1 MDQKDWQ
8 ILNAIAEEKSLTKAA
23 EKLFIT
29 QPALS
34 YRLKQL
40 EESFQT
46 KLFFRTKKGIEF
58 TSEGE
63 FLVDY
68 AKDRI
73 KEYLT
78 LKDEIFNIGNE
89 VRGTLR
95 IGVSSNFAQYKLP
108 ALLKKFSTSY
118 PNIQFKVQTGWST
131 EIRNLLNQSQ
141 IHLGIL
147 RGDYDWEGEKLLLTK
162 EQLYII
168 SKNEISLEELP
179 QLPFIYYKTDNS
191 LKRLISRWWND
202 QFSQSPLT
210 AMEVDRQE
218 TSKEMVKNDLGFSV
232 VPEICLT
239 PSDELYTEGLT
250 YKNGEPVL
258 RDTWLMYRTDFIQL
272 NIVKA
277 FIDFLIKQQ
286 TVKI

>member
-46 KLFFRTKKGIEF
+46 KLFFRTKKGVEF

-63 FLVDY
+63 LLVDY
-68 AKDRI
+68 SKERI

-131 EIRNLLNQSQ
+131 EIMNLLNQSQ

-147 RGDYDWEGEKLLLTK
+147 RGDYDWEGEKSLLTK

-168 SKNEISLEELP
+168 SKNEISLDELP

-191 LKRLISRWWND
+191 LKQLISKWWND

-239 PSDELYTEGLT
+239 PSDDLYKEGLT

-272 NIVKA
+272 TIVKA

>member
-73 KEYLT
+73 EEYLT
-78 LKDEIFNIGNE
+78 LKDEIFNMGNE

-95 IGVSSNFAQYKLP
+95 IGISSNFAQYKLP

-131 EIRNLLNQSQ
+131 EIMNLLNQSQ

-147 RGDYDWEGEKLLLTK
+147 RGDYDWEGEKSLLTK

-168 SKNEISLEELP
+168 SKNKISLAELP

-191 LKRLISRWWND
+191 LKRLINRWWND
-202 QFSQSPLT
+202 HFSQSPLT

-239 PSDELYTEGLT
+239 PSDDLYTEGLT

>member
-8 ILNAIAEEKSLTKAA
+8 ILKAIAEEKSLTKAA

-63 FLVDY
+63 YLVEY
-68 AKDRI
+68 AEEQLK
-73 KEYLT
+73 KYLH
-78 LKDEIFNIGNE
+78 LKDEIFNIGND

-118 PNIQFKVQTGWST
+118 PNVQFKVLTGWST
-131 EIRNLLNQSQ
+131 EIMSLLNQSQ

-147 RGDYDWEGEKLLLTK
+147 RGDYEWEGEKLLLTK

-168 SKNEISLEELP
+168 SKNKILLDELP

-191 LKRLISRWWND
+191 LKRLISSWWND
-202 QFSQSPLT
+202 HFTKSPLT

-239 PSDELYTEGLT
+239 PSDELYTEGLH

-272 NIVKA
+272 TIVEA

>member
-63 FLVDY
+63 LLVDY
-68 AKDRI
+68 AKEQI

-108 ALLKKFSTSY
+108 ALLKKFSISY

-131 EIRNLLNQSQ
+131 EIMNLLNQSQ

-202 QFSQSPLT
+202 HFSQSPLT

-239 PSDELYTEGLT
+239 PSDDLYTEGLT

>member
-40 EESFQT
+40 EEAFQT

-63 FLVDY
+63 YLVEY
-68 AKDRI
+68 AKKQI
-73 KEYLT
+73 QGYAT
-78 LKDEIFNIGNE
+78 LKDELFNIGNE

-131 EIRNLLNQSQ
+131 EIMNLLNQSQ

-147 RGDYDWEGEKLLLTK
+147 RGDYDWEGEKSLLTK

-191 LKRLISRWWND
+191 LKRLISKWWND

-239 PSDELYTEGLT
+239 PSDSLYTEGLT

-272 NIVKA
+272 HIVKA

>member
-108 ALLKKFSTSY
+108 ALLKKFSISY

-131 EIRNLLNQSQ
+131 EIMNLLNQSQ

-202 QFSQSPLT
+202 HFSQSPLT

-232 VPEICLT
+232 VPEICLR
-239 PSDELYTEGLT
+239 PSDDLYTEGLT

>member
-131 EIRNLLNQSQ
+131 EIMNLLNQSQ

-202 QFSQSPLT
+202 HFSQSPLT

-239 PSDELYTEGLT
+239 PSDDLYTEGLT

>member
-73 KEYLT
+73 EEYLT
-78 LKDEIFNIGNE
+78 LKDEIFNMGNE

-131 EIRNLLNQSQ
+131 EIMNLLNQSQ

-147 RGDYDWEGEKLLLTK
+147 RGDYDWEGEKSLLTK

-168 SKNEISLEELP
+168 SKNKISLAELP
-179 QLPFIYYKTDNS
+179 QFPFIYYKTDNS
-191 LKRLISRWWND
+191 LKRLINRWWND
-202 QFSQSPLT
+202 HFSQSPLT

-239 PSDELYTEGLT
+239 PSDDLYTEGLT

>member
-63 FLVDY
+63 YLVDY
-68 AKDRI
+68 AKNRI

-131 EIRNLLNQSQ
+131 EIMNLLNQSQ

-147 RGDYDWEGEKLLLTK
+147 RGDYDWEGEKSLLTK

-168 SKNEISLEELP
+168 SKNEISLDELP

-191 LKRLISRWWND
+191 LKRLISKWWND
-202 QFSQSPLT
+202 QFSQPPLT

-239 PSDELYTEGLT
+239 PSNDLYTEGLT
-250 YKNGEPVL
+250 YKSGDPVL

>member
-8 ILNAIAEEKSLTKAA
+8 ILSAIAEEKSLTKAA

-63 FLVDY
+63 YLVEY
-68 AKDRI
+68 AEEQIKD
-73 KEYLT
+73 YLT
-78 LKDEIFNIGNE
+78 LKDDIFNIGNE

-131 EIRNLLNQSQ
+131 EIMSLLNQSH

-147 RGDYDWEGEKLLLTK
+147 RGDYDWEGEKSLLTK

-168 SKNEISLEELP
+168 SKNSISLEELP

-191 LKRLISRWWND
+191 LKQLISHWWND

-218 TSKEMVKNDLGFSV
+218 TSKEMVKHGLGFSV

-239 PSDELYTEGLT
+239 PADDLYTEGLQ

-258 RDTWLMYRTDFIQL
+258 RDTWLMYRTDLTQL
-272 NIVKA
+272 KIVKA
-277 FIDFLIKQQ
+277 FIEFLIKQQ